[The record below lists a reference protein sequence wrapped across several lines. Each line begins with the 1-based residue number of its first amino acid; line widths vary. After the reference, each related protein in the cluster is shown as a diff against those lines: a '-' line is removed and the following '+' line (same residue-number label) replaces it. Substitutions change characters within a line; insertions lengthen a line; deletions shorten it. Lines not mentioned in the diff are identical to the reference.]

1 MTIEELARMKEKS
14 IPNSKLVKYYEAAI
28 PQYHMDVVFTML
40 KEKRLSVLQEF
51 ILKFIDAGIK
61 DIQEIKRFLG
71 INETVINSAIASL
84 QREEMVVVNIFNSK
98 LRMTDKGEN
107 ILKVASMIVPEEIE
121 YPMYMDGLLGNVYF
135 DTKKLYTK
143 KDVRRFDL
151 TAIVPDKEVPTIG
164 DLNYEDVKSAMN
176 AFKRKYVNEK
186 RKLDGNLQEITNI
199 EKIYIEYKK
208 VFVLIFKNDKT
219 EEIELQVYV
228 GTTRNDD
235 YSTILQKMFNEN
247 VQVFKFDRKSEA
259 DGSKELPL
267 MQSLPAEVINNA
279 KKNLATAN
287 SYARNLD
294 SLKTQLMEMKENSQI
309 EDSVHEQH
317 LLEKKIQQMEDEREG
332 ADRVLS
338 TYDHRPLLIDAL
350 TNAKKSVVIISPW
363 IKKSGLDN
371 EILRLIGNAIK
382 RKTQVI
388 IGYGISEKK
397 DSDRRIIKKLNDICK
412 EKNGEYLKLVRLSN
426 THEKVLIKD
435 NEFLVITSFNWLSFQ
450 GNPQWGFR
458 QETGYYTK
466 SKKAIAD
473 MKDNLSK
480 EGRLGF
486 KI

>member
-1 MTIEELARMKEKS
+1 MTIEELARRKEKS

-28 PQYHMDVVFTML
+28 PQYHMEVVFTML
-40 KEKRLSVLQEF
+40 KEKSLSVLQEF
-51 ILKFIDAGIK
+51 ILKFIDSGIK

-71 INETVINSAIASL
+71 INETVINSAIAFL
-84 QREEMVVVNIFNSK
+84 QREEMVVVDIFNSK

-135 DTKKLYTK
+135 DTKKLFTK
-143 KDVRRFDL
+143 NEVKRFDL
-151 TAIVPDKEVPTIG
+151 TAIVPDKDVPTIS

-176 AFKRKYVNEK
+176 AFKRNYVNEK
-186 RKLDGNLQEITNI
+186 NKLNGNLQEITKI

-228 GTTRNDD
+228 DTIRNDD
-235 YSTILQKMFNEN
+235 YSTILQKMFNEG
-247 VQVFKFDRKSEA
+247 VKVFKFDRKSEV

-267 MQSLPAEVINNA
+267 MSSLPAEVINNA
-279 KKNLATAN
+279 KKNLATAS

-309 EDSVHEQH
+309 ENSVQEQY
-317 LLEKKIQQMEDEREG
+317 LLEKKIQQMENEREG
-332 ADRVLS
+332 SDRVLS

-350 TNAKKSVVIISPW
+350 TNAKKSVIIISPW

-371 EILRLIGNAIK
+371 EILRLIENAIR

-388 IGYGISEKK
+388 IGYGISEKE
-397 DSDRRIIKKLNDICK
+397 DSDKRIIKKLNDICK
-412 EKNGEYLKLVRLSN
+412 EKNGKYLKLVRLSN
-426 THEKVLIKD
+426 THEKILIKD
-435 NEFLVITSFNWLSFQ
+435 NEFLVITSFNWLSFR
-450 GNPQWGFR
+450 GNPEWGFR
-458 QETGYYTK
+458 QETGYCIK
-466 SKKAIAD
+466 SNKTAIAD
-473 MKDNLSK
+473 MKDKLSD
-480 EGRLGF
+480 RLGF